1 MYRVRAMTRT
11 PSSGPTAP
19 CSERSELEE
28 LDGLVPEELLLRL
41 VLEPEP
47 VHLVEA
53 LLPWQPVGP
62 PEGAVLAHAAADKL
76 DDLGLQVLGIPGVHA
91 EPDVVPLVADRDQL
105 LDPGPAGVGAD
116 HLELGEVARDL
127 VQVHGAG
134 VLAGHG
140 LQHAAH
146 LHGDRHVQ
154 LHALGVERVHLLDRK
169 STRLNYSHGSI

>member
-1 MYRVRAMTRT
+1 MYRVRSMTRT

-28 LDGLVPEELLLRL
+28 LDGVVPEELLLRL

-53 LLPWQPVGP
+53 LLPRQPVGP
-62 PEGAVLAHAAADKL
+62 PDGAVLAHTAADKL
-76 DDLGLQVLGIPGVHA
+76 DDLRLQVLGIPGVHA

-116 HLELGEVARDL
+116 HLELGGVAGDPGPG
-127 VQVHGAG
+127 HGAG
-134 VLAGHG
+134 AGAG
-140 LQHAAH
+140 EAIQN
-146 LHGDRHVQ
+146 D
-154 LHALGVERVHLLDRK
+154 
-169 STRLNYSHGSI
+169 

>member
-1 MYRVRAMTRT
+1 MYRVGSMTRT

-28 LDGLVPEELLLRL
+28 LDGVVPEELLLRL

-53 LLPWQPVGP
+53 LLPRQPVGP
-62 PEGAVLAHAAADKL
+62 PDGAVLAHAAADQL
-76 DDLGLQVLGIPGVHA
+76 DDLGLQVLGIPGDHA
-91 EPDVVPLVADRDQL
+91 EPDVVPLVAGRDQL

-116 HLELGEVARDL
+116 HLQVGEVAGDL

-134 VLAGHG
+134 VVPGHG
-140 LQHAAH
+140 VPPGAPPR
-146 LHGDRHVQ
+146 GDP
-154 LHALGVERVHLLDRK
+154 
-169 STRLNYSHGSI
+169 